1 MEEMEA
7 AVNAATSDATKVWMV
22 WMDWMMIIF
31 LSSLIL
37 FIGSFQQDLFSL
49 P

>member
-7 AVNAATSDATKVWMV
+7 AVNAATSDATKV